1 MQVKTSK
8 SSLYLKLLGA
18 LIKNGHK
25 LKAKKIIDEAFFYA
39 GNTTLIPLDRILL
52 KLFLV
57 LNTFVET
64 KTLSIKRRS
73 YTIPFAINLKRRI
86 YLAISWLLKAVSE
99 NKKRLPFS
107 IKLGMEIHSI
117 LKSKSS
123 LALRFKKLNCKQAI
137 LNRANIHY
145 RW

>member
-1 MQVKTSK
+1 MLK

-18 LIKNGHK
+18 LIKKGHK
-25 LKAKKIIDEAFFYA
+25 LKAKKIIDNAFLYV
-39 GNTTLIPLDRILL
+39 GSINSVPLDQLLL
-52 KLFLV
+52 KLFLT

-73 YTIPFAINLKRRI
+73 YTIPFAISLKRRI

-99 NKKRLPFS
+99 NKKRFPFAL
-107 IKLGMEIHSI
+107 KLGMEIHSI

-123 LALRFKKLNCKQAI
+123 AALRYKKLNNKQAI

>member
-1 MQVKTSK
+1 MVKSH
-8 SSLYLKLLGA
+8 LYLKLLGA

-25 LKAKKIIDEAFFYA
+25 LKAKKIIDDAFTYV
-39 GNTTLIPLDRILL
+39 GDITLIPLDNLLL
-52 KLFLV
+52 KLFLA

-73 YTIPFAINLKRRI
+73 YTIPFAISLKRRI

-99 NKKRLPFS
+99 NKKRVPFS
-107 IKLGMEIHSI
+107 LKLGMEIHSI

-123 LALRFKKLNCKQAI
+123 VALRYKKLNSKQAI